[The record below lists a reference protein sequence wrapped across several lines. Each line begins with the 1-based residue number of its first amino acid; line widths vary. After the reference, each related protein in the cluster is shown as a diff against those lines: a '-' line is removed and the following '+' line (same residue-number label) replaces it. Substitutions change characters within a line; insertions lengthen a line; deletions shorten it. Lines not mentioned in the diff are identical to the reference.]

1 MLSEKQINGLKRG
14 NVSVNTEL
22 TKARVAEDY
31 KAATAEQKKSMRELA
46 SAPNFNSVVAKSG
59 AISAK
64 YVVAIAQV
72 LGVSPYYYTGE
83 SDDKKPFTGEIMQG
97 FYDKHK
103 DDKPSSVKPKAVA
116 KKPTVK
122 KASAAKKP
130 AAKTANATVSKA
142 KAEPKTAT
150 KKPAAAKA
158 KVATPKAKPAPAA
171 KKAKK
176 TPVKPKA
183 VKKSSVAIEATK
195 PLASKKPKAE
205 RTQAAKATAPST
217 PLNADTTLFSIRL
230 DHSAKMNKAVAAL
243 DEESV
248 MILLKALSRKAS
260 ASDDSKLLYDTIKRL
275 LLS

>member
-1 MLSEKQINGLKRG
+1 MLSEKQINSLKRG

-22 TKARVAEDY
+22 TKARVAKDY

-46 SAPNFNSVVAKSG
+46 SAPNFNSVVSKSG

-103 DDKPSSVKPKAVA
+103 DDKPVSAKPKVVA
-116 KKPTVK
+116 KKPAVK
-122 KASAAKKP
+122 KASAVKKP

-158 KVATPKAKPAPAA
+158 TTPKAKPAPAA

-183 VKKSSVAIEATK
+183 ARKSSAPIKATK
-195 PLASKKPKAE
+195 PAAPKKPK
-205 RTQAAKATAPST
+205 TAKATIPAAP
-217 PLNADTTLFSIRL
+217 LKADTTLFSIQL